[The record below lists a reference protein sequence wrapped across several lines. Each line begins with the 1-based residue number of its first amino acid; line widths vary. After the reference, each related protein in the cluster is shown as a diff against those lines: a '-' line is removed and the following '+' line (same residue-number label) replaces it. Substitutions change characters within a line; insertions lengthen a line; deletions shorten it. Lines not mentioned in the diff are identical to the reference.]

1 MKILVSACLLGLP
14 TRYDLLSKPCNKIL
28 KLLEK
33 NIIIPVCP
41 EQLGGLGTPRPL
53 SEIQGGKGWNGREKV
68 INIEGKDVTEY
79 FIRGAKLTVK
89 IAKLLKVD
97 LVILKSKSPSCGVHK
112 VYDGTFTG
120 NLVKG
125 LGVTAWFLKK
135 EGYHIIDEND
145 SFLNDLI

>member
-1 MKILVSACLLGLP
+1 
-14 TRYDLLSKPCNKIL
+14 
-28 KLLEK
+28 
-33 NIIIPVCP
+33 
-41 EQLGGLGTPRPL
+41 GGLETPRPP
-53 SEIQGGKGWNGREKV
+53 SEIQGGKGWNGKEKV

-97 LVILKSKSPSCGVHK
+97 LVILKSKSPSCGVHE

>member
-14 TRYDLLSKPCNKIL
+14 TRYDLLSKPCDKIL

-41 EQLGGLGTPRPL
+41 EQLGGLGTPRPP
-53 SEIQGGKGWNGREKV
+53 SEIQGGKGWSGREKV

-97 LVILKSKSPSCGVHK
+97 LVILKSKSPSCGVHE

>member
-14 TRYDLLSKPCNKIL
+14 TRYDLLSKPCDKIL
-28 KLLEK
+28 KLLKK

-41 EQLGGLGTPRPL
+41 EQLGGLGTPRPP
-53 SEIQGGKGWNGREKV
+53 SEIQGGKGWSGREKV

-97 LVILKSKSPSCGVHK
+97 LVILKSKSPSCGVHE